1 MGRDVLHG
9 TGEVSESASDD
20 ARRGG
25 EGNGETSKDE
35 SSREFKRFLHN
46 QRISSSSDA
55 PPGLRGSL
63 LSVRFRADPHFFSSF
78 FAIALSMVSTSDNSP
93 RSPYLSPKR
102 DTRPALVIT
111 AVLTPWKKGWLPDQ
125 MSTQGRLACSD
136 LAADQ
141 DKATVRIHAIQQMR
155 QGFTMAITHVE
166 IVRIGRN
173 RKGRFTESEIVE
185 VFVV

>member
-9 TGEVSESASDD
+9 TGEVIESASDD

-46 QRISSSSDA
+46 QVTSSSSDA

-111 AVLTPWKKGWLPDQ
+111 AVLTPWKKGVVARPDVDDVLSLRASHGHDLLAVAEDLWNGAGCGDGVRQ
-125 MSTQGRLACSD
+125 RFADNGGRRWDARGDPSMFP
-136 LAADQ
+136 
-141 DKATVRIHAIQQMR
+141 TTSVVR
-155 QGFTMAITHVE
+155 F
-166 IVRIGRN
+166 
-173 RKGRFTESEIVE
+173 
-185 VFVV
+185 